1 VRATLLEM
9 GAWLDRNGE
18 AIYATEPWTI
28 SGEGPT
34 EVKTGFASDQEMK
47 PYTAADF
54 RFTRKGGNLYVISL
68 ACPEDGTASV
78 HALGL
83 TGEAKGQ
90 LVQQVDL
97 LGSSQRVEWL
107 QTTGALN
114 IRLPQDAACK
124 YGFALRVKL
133 APLHK

>member
-1 VRATLLEM
+1 
-9 GAWLDRNGE
+9 
-18 AIYATEPWTI
+18 
-28 SGEGPT
+28 
-34 EVKTGFASDQEMK
+34 
-47 PYTAADF
+47 
-54 RFTRKGGNLYVISL
+54 
-68 ACPEDGTASV
+68 V